1 MPCSNPDCVYLHE
14 MGDDEDIFTKEEIQA
29 GQSKLLPTPNS
40 NQTIVTG
47 NGGPSGTGKKPSG
60 EPVFPAPV
68 FLQDIAGSTKAATV
82 TTNASTTPAT
92 KPLVW
97 PAVSANATDKKASP
111 DLSPIKSNGA
121 NAGKEDNSSNN
132 KDSIPQFTPLPSA
145 VGASN
150 TKDRNSNEGPA
161 VSATTSKKGNTN
173 ASTAVESK
181 SSNSSVHAT
190 STTSSSSKNESQLQ
204 QAAAAFNGFG
214 KCAVF
219 PVPVSSLAISVWSS
233 ILSSSSSSL
242 EVNPYGLLDRSIS
255 ELLDLTL
262 PPVDACCMVP
272 WPRPL
277 AYYRQGCASD
287 GSTHAPVSPHK
298 VHNYSSYPPIPD
310 NQSIHAPIETIQ
322 AQAIQYMHR
331 QQQQLMQQNQ
341 LPPQPQALPSTNTSQ
356 YAVLQQLFPG
366 VKIVG
371 PQQVMGAG
379 MMAKR

>member
-68 FLQDIAGSTKAATV
+68 FLQDIAGSTKAATAA
-82 TTNASTTPAT
+82 TNASTTPAT

-97 PAVSANATDKKASP
+97 PAVSANVTDKKASP
-111 DLSPIKSNGA
+111 DLSPTKSSLVTHSLTPVTS
-121 NAGKEDNSSNN
+121 GKEDSASNN

-145 VGASN
+145 VGGASI
-150 TKDRNSNEGPA
+150 TKDRNSNEGPI
-161 VSATTSKKGNTN
+161 VSAATSKKGNTN
-173 ASTAVESK
+173 ASAAVESK
-181 SSNSSVHAT
+181 SNASSVNAT
-190 STTSSSSKNESQLQ
+190 TASSSSKNESQLQ
-204 QAAAAFNGFG
+204 QVAAAFNGFG

-287 GSTHAPVSPHK
+287 GSTHAPVCPHK
-298 VHNYSSYPPIPD
+298 D
-310 NQSIHAPIETIQ
+310 IQ
-322 AQAIQYMHR
+322 ALQYMHR
-331 QQQQLMQQNQ
+331 QQQQ
-341 LPPQPQALPSTNTSQ
+341 
-356 YAVLQQLFPG
+356 QQLLFTG

-371 PQQVMGAG
+371 PQQFMGGG
-379 MMAKR
+379 MSKR